1 MAVTASNAVTNSTS
15 YSYARSTSDAAVSDA
30 NAAQDRFLKLLIAQL
45 ANQDPMNPMDNAQ
58 MTSQMAQINTVSG
71 IQQVNASIQSMAKQF
86 GMLQTL
92 QSAQSVG
99 RDVLVN
105 GNAMPVNNGVASGV
119 VELSSNADSANL
131 KVYSAGGVL
140 LDTVELGSLS
150 AGSNSI
156 SWDGSQFPQATEVR
170 FQVSASASGKSVN
183 ATMYSRQNVTAV
195 ESTST
200 GPKFT
205 LQLGSTVNASDI
217 SAFY

>member
-1 MAVTASNAVTNSTS
+1 MTVTASNAVTSPTA
-15 YSYARSTSDAAVSDA
+15 YSYARSASDSAVSDA

-86 GMLQTL
+86 AMLQTL

-99 RDVLVN
+99 RDVLVS
-105 GNAMPVNNGVASGV
+105 GNAVPVQGGTASGV
-119 VELSSNADSANL
+119 VDLGGNADSATL
-131 KVYSAGGVL
+131 KVYSPGGVL

-150 AGSNSI
+150 AGSNPI
-156 SWDGSQFPQATEVR
+156 RWDASEFPQATEVR

-183 ATMYSRQNVTAV
+183 STLYSRQSVTGV
-195 ESTST
+195 ESTSS

-217 SAFY
+217 AAFY